1 MPLLLASLL
10 GGLINIAGTLAGQV
24 LIGLG
29 ISVLTYTGIDTTLTW
44 VKGEALTSLNGL
56 PVEVIGM
63 LSAMGVGE
71 FINILTSAMT
81 VRLTLDGLTAG
92 TMKSWVKK

>member
-1 MPLLLASLL
+1 MPVFLASLW

-29 ISVLTYTGIDTTLTW
+29 ISVMTYTGLDTTMSWL
-44 VKGEALTSLNGL
+44 KDQALTSLNGL
-56 PVEVIGM
+56 PVEAIGM

-71 FINILTSAMT
+71 AINIITSAMT
-81 VRLTLDGLTAG
+81 VRLTLDGLTSG
-92 TMKSWVKK
+92 TIKKWVKK